1 MTLTIT
7 LPDEKEATLN
17 ARALARGLSPE
28 EFAGQ
33 VLAHQLEEADPEPL
47 SQPRTGQDLIDASA
61 SLRGLF
67 TDEEVDTLFSRTFS
81 LCRPVDFGLA

>member
-7 LPDEKEATLN
+7 LSDEKEATLK
-17 ARALARGLSPE
+17 ARARAQGLSPE

-33 VLAHQLEEADPEPL
+33 VLAHQLEEGVAEPL

-61 SLRGLF
+61 SLRGLL
-67 TDEEVDTLFSRTFS
+67 TDEEVDALFRRSPS
-81 LCRPVDFGLA
+81 LARPVDFE